1 MLSYEDLV
9 EGLEHAWNTAG
20 LHEHTVAE
28 TVQPDTHERL
38 YRAELFP
45 EHPDPLTE
53 ENMPPWVELTFSWT
67 AAHQLYIEGRD
78 IDPDPLD
85 LAWNY
90 MVLVRGPLR
99 EVGDVELVRIFQ
111 RAIYSGLRRFY
122 PNMADDPGTVAVE
135 VRRVYHAGNNQRP
148 RLAYIQ
154 LVSTN
159 LTDLSEQWHTLD
171 PLSLRQL
178 LRNELQLVSAI
189 VRALA
194 EGFYPDGNGNY
205 RAVDTA

>member
-9 EGLEHAWNTAG
+9 DELEHAWISAG
-20 LHEHTVAE
+20 LHEHTIAE
-28 TVQPDTHERL
+28 TVQPDNHERL

-53 ENMPPWVELTFSWT
+53 ENMPPWVELSFSWT

-90 MVLVRGPLR
+90 TVLVRGPLR
-99 EVGDVELVRIFQ
+99 EYGDIELVRIFQ

-122 PNMADDPGTVAVE
+122 PSVADESYAVAVE
-135 VRRVYHAGNNQRP
+135 VRRVYHSGGNQRP

-171 PLSLRQL
+171 PMSLRQVL
-178 LRNELQLVSAI
+178 HNELQLVSAI
-189 VRALA
+189 IRALS
-194 EGFYPDGNGNY
+194 EGFYPDGNGSY